1 MGGNAAR
8 LGGGGRLTVA
18 GMDALTPN
26 SFLPVIQLAITPVI
40 LLSGV
45 GALMLTLTN
54 RMGRIVDRT
63 RTLVGQ
69 IHAAPV
75 GERAHI
81 ENQIGIMWRRAK
93 LMRIAVTFAGLSM
106 LLSCVLVMAI
116 FVDATAEADFGF
128 ELVVIFVASIMCL
141 IASLVAFLRDIFMS
155 LWALRVEVERAEKL

>member
-1 MGGNAAR
+1 ME
-8 LGGGGRLTVA
+8 
-18 GMDALTPN
+18 ALAPN

-63 RTLVGQ
+63 RILAGQ

-75 GERAHI
+75 GERGHI
-81 ENQIGIMWRRAK
+81 DNQIGIMWRRAK
-93 LMRIAVTFAGLSM
+93 LMRIAVTFAGFSM

-116 FVDATAEADFGF
+116 FVDATVETDFGF

-155 LWALRVEVERAEKL
+155 LWALRVEVERARKL